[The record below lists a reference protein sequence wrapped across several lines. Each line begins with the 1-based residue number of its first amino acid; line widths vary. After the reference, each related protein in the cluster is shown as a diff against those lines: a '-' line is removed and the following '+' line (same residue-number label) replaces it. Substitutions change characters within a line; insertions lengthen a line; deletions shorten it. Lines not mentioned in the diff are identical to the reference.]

1 MKHSLKWLSVIAL
14 SNDRPRNLISN
25 RLFLYNIE
33 KHFVLCTSDITP
45 VVHGPFSL
53 FLTSLF
59 AERLAKATEK
69 KETYFSRH
77 VYQESITSKM
87 PGQHPSSTSHNFIIA
102 ERESINYYGF

>member
-1 MKHSLKWLSVIAL
+1 MQVKHSLKWLSVIAL

-69 KETYFSRH
+69 KETYFSRR
-77 VYQESITSKM
+77 VYQEKVQPAKCRVSILPQPAT
-87 PGQHPSSTSHNFIIA
+87 ILY
-102 ERESINYYGF
+102 R